1 MENEK
6 NQKPFDEEA
15 KREAENT
22 QQNSSEEGKKMEIEI
37 TRYKAIVR
45 AFNEPKKLAKL
56 IIVIALIIT
65 LVFLG
70 VTLIALVVKSYYP
83 YKTVNSNEYGATVI
97 QNEDNEVIYWL
108 FNSADLWANSG
119 IEVKEGDVISVRT
132 SGAAHS
138 AIHRLVRAAESNSIM
153 QDRWLSPIGGDFSQR
168 NWDTERAKYRISETA
183 DFNSILMQVIPKN
196 VKIRNKYGEL
206 DTAYSYYL
214 DGRKGDIYEIGSGR
228 ESITIREDGILHFA
242 VNDIVLTQDVVNSMK
257 QHNTGNTM
265 DLAIRYDIKDCSRSL
280 RKLVNAL
287 SESLKKD
294 DCQQMNS
301 LLSSLN
307 NLDSCIADLDSI
319 NKQGYKPKIRKW
331 NKQDPGYVDSL
342 LKTYKS
348 YIDSIDDNI
357 AIIKNDSLSKD
368 CIISQSIKTELE
380 EYQKVLRRI
389 KKNNPDKTPWE
400 IDYYIE
406 NAFVDAWFVDNV
418 GSFLIVIER
427 KKQ

>member
-97 QNEDNEVIYWL
+97 ENEDNEVIYWL

-153 QDRWLSPIGGDFSQR
+153 QDRWLSPVGGDFSKR
-168 NWDTERAKYRISETA
+168 DWDTERAKYRISETA

-206 DTAYSYYL
+206 DTAYDYYL

-228 ESITIREDGILHFA
+228 ESITIREDGILYFA
-242 VNDIVLTQDVVNSMK
+242 VNDIVLTKDVVDSMK
-257 QHNTGNTM
+257 NHNADNEL
-265 DLAIRYDIKDCSRSL
+265 DLAVRRDIKDYSSSL
-280 RKLVNAL
+280 RKIVHTLPKI
-287 SESLKKD
+287 SKKD
-294 DCQQMNS
+294 A

-307 NLDSCIADLDSI
+307 NLDSCLAKLDSI
-319 NKQGYKPKIRKW
+319 NKRDSRSKLTLNEEQ
-331 NKQDPGYVDSL
+331 NKSSDVASL
-342 LKTYKS
+342 LRIYNN
-348 YIDSIDDNI
+348 SIGLICGDISLICDDNNKI
-357 AIIKNDSLSKD
+357 KD
-368 CIISQSIKTELE
+368 CEINKSIKEELGN
-380 EYQKVLRRI
+380 V
-389 KKNNPDKTPWE
+389 KKDLEKCQEAPWE

-406 NAFVDAWFVDNV
+406 KAFVDAWFVDNV

>member
-119 IEVKEGDVISVRT
+119 IKVKKDDVISVRT
-132 SGAAHS
+132 SGAMHS
-138 AIHRLVRAAESNSIM
+138 AIHHLVDAANENSVL
-153 QDRWLSPIGGDFSQR
+153 QDRWLNPMGGNNSEKARDKKRSEF
-168 NWDTERAKYRISETA
+168 RISPNHG
-183 DFNSILMQVIPKN
+183 FNVILMQVIPEDVELKQD
-196 VKIRNKYGEL
+196 NKFQAPFYP
-206 DTAYSYYL
+206 YL
-214 DGRKGDIYEIGSGR
+214 DGRPSGNDIIPDIYVIGAGR
-228 ESITIREDGILHFA
+228 EKLTIRKDGVLHFA
-242 VNDIVLTQDVVNSMK
+242 VNDIVLTP
-257 QHNTGNTM
+257 
-265 DLAIRYDIKDCSRSL
+265 R
-280 RKLVNAL
+280 
-287 SESLKKD
+287 
-294 DCQQMNS
+294 
-301 LLSSLN
+301 
-307 NLDSCIADLDSI
+307 
-319 NKQGYKPKIRKW
+319 
-331 NKQDPGYVDSL
+331 
-342 LKTYKS
+342 
-348 YIDSIDDNI
+348 
-357 AIIKNDSLSKD
+357 IIKSMTTKYSAKD
-368 CIISQSIKTELE
+368 LELGESPQDANKTELE
-380 EYQKVLRRI
+380 YYQDQK
-389 KKNNPDKTPWE
+389 
-400 IDYYIE
+400 
-406 NAFVDAWFVDNV
+406 FVDAWYVDNV
-418 GSFLIVIER
+418 GSYLIVIER